1 MRGVFLKPNLWK
13 LKLLLTNYPP
23 SLQMYFVQ
31 TKAPLFPLL
40 GCVHP
45 FCVRFERLL
54 TETWCMLGSVHIIML
69 PRLHDSPL
77 LPLTRISPL
86 LAVCSLSPLPDFLLV
101 FCVSPSSSSQP
112 GSHSDS
118 ASPVLY
124 LTAPSSG
131 LLVTLH
137 LTQRAGFSFWILI
150 MLRWRRSQMFQW
162 RSLAGVY

>member
-1 MRGVFLKPNLWK
+1 MRGFFSTGNLRK

-54 TETWCMLGSVHIIML
+54 TETWCMLSSVHINML
-69 PRLHDSPL
+69 LRLHDSPL
-77 LPLTRISPL
+77 SPFTLISPL
-86 LAVCSLSPLPDFLLV
+86 LAACSLSPLPDFLLV
-101 FCVSPSSSSQP
+101 FRVNPSSSSSSAQP

-118 ASPVLY
+118 AS
-124 LTAPSSG
+124 
-131 LLVTLH
+131 LVC
-137 LTQRAGFSFWILI
+137 I
-150 MLRWRRSQMFQW
+150 SQHPQ
-162 RSLAGVY
+162 AVC